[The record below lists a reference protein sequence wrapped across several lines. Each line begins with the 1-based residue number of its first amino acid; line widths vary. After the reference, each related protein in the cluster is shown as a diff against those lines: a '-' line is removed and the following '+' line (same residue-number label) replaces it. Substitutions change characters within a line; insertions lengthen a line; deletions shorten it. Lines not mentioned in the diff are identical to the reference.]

1 MNNCTNFKEVFI
13 YYNYPKTFLFHIF
26 INQVLAIWL
35 YLVFC
40 VGFYRII
47 AKVDDETASLLR
59 LESTD
64 VVKGF

>member
-1 MNNCTNFKEVFI
+1 MV
-13 YYNYPKTFLFHIF
+13 
-26 INQVLAIWL
+26 V
-35 YLVFC
+35 LVFC
-40 VGFYRII
+40 VGSYRII